1 MGRNLANTQSL
12 RDISKIA
19 PYKWNGK
26 NQTIYKQDGKRFST
40 VLTRTEAFPYDDLDA
55 LVAYISTGIHN
66 PPNLRHNPN
75 GKLTPAQERGKKIYY
90 RTTTNDGRVIPEKDR
105 CYTCHPPPYFT
116 NKQMVDV
123 GTLSET
129 DDRMKFDTP
138 QLNNIYESAP
148 YLHDGKAATLEE
160 LWTTF
165 NDFDQHGI
173 ANDLLK
179 NELNDLVEYLKSLRP
194 SQYHMEEA
202 EELLKNNY

>member
-1 MGRNLANTQSL
+1 
-12 RDISKIA
+12 
-19 PYKWNGK
+19 
-26 NQTIYKQDGKRFST
+26 
-40 VLTRTEAFPYDDLDA
+40 
-55 LVAYISTGIHN
+55 
-66 PPNLRHNPN
+66 
-75 GKLTPAQERGKKIYY
+75 
-90 RTTTNDGRVIPEKDR
+90 
-105 CYTCHPPPYFT
+105 
-116 NKQMVDV
+116 MVDV